1 METRREKS
9 LSPVSGNRSSQQ
21 DTGTSE
27 GPSRTSWLKKPAL
40 AQERG
45 AKNETKGL
53 SLCLTFVSRERRPL
67 DSPADAATSNT
78 ALGEKAAAYTPP

>member
-45 AKNETKGL
+45 AKNETKGN
-53 SLCLTFVSRERRPL
+53 SPCLTRKAPTGF
-67 DSPADAATSNT
+67 PAGAAMRNA